1 MKSSL
6 MHGIISSKTEVSNIS
21 SHGIWLLTKNNE
33 LFLPYDEFPWFQN
46 QTVKSITNVQEE
58 STGHFYWPDIDV
70 DLTIESIEH
79 PEKYPLKAKK

>member
-21 SHGIWLLTKNNE
+21 SHGIRLLTKNNE